1 MTVSITVLGMG
12 QIGTSIGLALAPHKQ
27 TIVRWGSDRE
37 PSRAQNAQKLGGFD
51 KIFYNLPAAVE
62 KADVVILALPV
73 DEIRETL
80 KVIAPELKEG
90 ATIIDTSPVKL
101 GVAAWAKEVLLPDR
115 YFVSMTP
122 TINPDHLL
130 EMYKDGDSA
139 RADLFQNSL
148 MVITSLPGTNASA
161 MELVSDLTA
170 LLGAK
175 PFFSDPYEADG
186 LLAGSHLAPRLV
198 AAAVVKAVA
207 GAPGWREGKRVAG
220 PAYTEVTAPVVK
232 ADEFKGFGEAA
243 YLNRENL
250 SRVLGEVIVVL
261 EQMRVCL
268 DKEDRR
274 ALNQVLEE
282 AAKLNQD
289 WWKQRL
295 AGEWDEDIRRVETPT
310 LSQVLGRLIGARPQ
324 KKKDGK

>member
-139 RADLFQNSL
+139 RA
-148 MVITSLPGTNASA
+148 
-161 MELVSDLTA
+161 DLTA